1 MTAIFLYLVG
11 LFVAFAL
18 LNVLLHREV
27 RSERRRERAAAGPE
41 AADATRGEITEA
53 AREPL
58 RERPREATS
67 PEAGHPRSPRAGS
80 TG

>member
-27 RSERRRERAAAGPE
+27 RSERRRERAAAGLGGADTPRLNRRERTPE
-41 AADATRGEITEA
+41 PLQEGQRNATRPG
-53 AREPL
+53 
-58 RERPREATS
+58 
-67 PEAGHPRSPRAGS
+67 AGRS
-80 TG
+80 T